1 MKKLLILGVLTLLAG
16 CTAGMKD
23 SFDCNATAQDSC
35 MTMEEANQKAAQQNV
50 SWNNPANGE
59 GTSQKRAE
67 LPRLAPLATPT
78 IPVVT
83 TASQAQTVRTVVQDN
98 RASSQ
103 TVNALGAFET
113 TSAPI
118 KKSVPANS
126 LPPISQPTQTWSGWG
141 DIGMAPPVRLPA
153 STARL
158 WIAPW
163 IDEEQNFYQPA
174 VVSFVVKEGQW
185 KEQLQ

>member
-1 MKKLLILGVLTLLAG
+1 MKKLLILGALTLLAG

-50 SWNNPANGE
+50 SWNHPINGE

-78 IPVVT
+78 VPVAT
-83 TASQAQTVRTVVQDN
+83 TASTLGSVRTVEPSHG
-98 RASSQ
+98 ATSQ
-103 TVNALGAFET
+103 TVTALGAFE
-113 TSAPI
+113 SSPVPI
-118 KKSVPANS
+118 KKSIPANS
-126 LPPISQPTQTWSGWG
+126 LPPISQPNQTWSGWA
-141 DIGMAPPVRLPA
+141 DIGMVPPVRLPA

>member
-1 MKKLLILGVLTLLAG
+1 MKKLLILGALTLLAG

-35 MTMEEANQKAAQQNV
+35 MTMEEANQKAAQQNIT
-50 SWNNPANGE
+50 WNPPSHGE

-78 IPVVT
+78 VPVVT
-83 TASQAQTVRTVVQDN
+83 TTTTSGAVRSAPHGNST
-98 RASSQ
+98 SSQ
-103 TVNALGAFET
+103 TVAALGAFEQPAT
-113 TSAPI
+113 PV
-118 KKSVPANS
+118 KKSVPPHS
-126 LPPISQPTQTWSGWG
+126 LPSVQQPTQAWASWG
-141 DIGMAPPVRLPA
+141 DIGMAPPQRLPT

-163 IDEEQNFYQPA
+163 IDEQDNLYQPA

-185 KEQLQ
+185 RVQ